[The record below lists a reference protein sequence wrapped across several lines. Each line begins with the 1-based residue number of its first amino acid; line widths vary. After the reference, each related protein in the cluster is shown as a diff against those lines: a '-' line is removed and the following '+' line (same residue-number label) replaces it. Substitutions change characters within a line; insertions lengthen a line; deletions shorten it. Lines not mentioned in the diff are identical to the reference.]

1 MKVLA
6 SVEEKYLTNR
16 QHKLMVYTLIDML
29 KRKRGPQAN
38 VFTTKF

>member
-16 QHKLMVYTLIDML
+16 QRKLMVYTLIDKIIEM
-29 KRKRGPQAN
+29 
-38 VFTTKF
+38 T

>member
-16 QHKLMVYTLIDML
+16 QHILMVYTLIDKIIENDVKML
-29 KRKRGPQAN
+29 SAQKE
-38 VFTTKF
+38 T